1 MTDVDIGEYEH
12 MLDVCLLACLNIEN
26 QPAAFYYYYLI
37 VIIAIKGFLS
47 LQVFFLF
54 ICRHDYFSLNQLY
67 TLFHLEVA
75 QYNPS
80 LCWDYNSGLKGTF
93 LKDTSVVSV
102 KRIGVWISTQNL

>member
-47 LQVFFLF
+47 LQVFFFIYLQAWLF
-54 ICRHDYFSLNQLY
+54 LTEPALHTIS
-67 TLFHLEVA
+67 
-75 QYNPS
+75 
-80 LCWDYNSGLKGTF
+80 SGGCP
-93 LKDTSVVSV
+93 V
-102 KRIGVWISTQNL
+102 QP